1 MKSPSFSREK
11 WLARLLWNRIHI
23 ENTNA
28 IVGAFGLPGQ
38 GKTYS
43 LIRLAELIDPA
54 FNLDRVV
61 FSIEDWL
68 ALIDGPPKLQRGSA
82 IILDDTGRAAN
93 SRRWQSNFNQA
104 FSDVGNTFRQDG
116 YFMGATAR
124 VSGDID
130 RQFRELFHLTLE
142 MKDRSIA
149 HGYIRVKPMIPS
161 MDTARG
167 TTYWHYP
174 RIDIP
179 ERGRCRVTRIDIH
192 PSRFQTGPKL
202 TWTSYEQK
210 KRDFMAGN
218 RRELRR
224 NLRIERE
231 TGTDDPMRV
240 AQVILTAKKYG
251 ASYTVIAK
259 DLGISQQ
266 AVSKIVSRYATK
278 LARKVA
284 E

>member
-1 MKSPSFSREK
+1 MRSPSFSREK

-38 GKTYS
+38 GKTYT
-43 LIRLAELIDPA
+43 LIRLAELLDPT
-54 FNLDRVV
+54 FNLDRIV

-68 ALIDGPPKLQRGSA
+68 AVIDGPPKLPRGSA

-142 MKDRSIA
+142 MKTRSIA
-149 HGYIRVKPMIPS
+149 RGFISVKPMIPS

-174 RIDIP
+174 RIEVP
-179 ERGRCRVTRIDIH
+179 ERGRCRVTRIEVH
-192 PSRFQTGPKL
+192 PSHFQTGPKL
-202 TWTSYEQK
+202 TWTAYEQK
-210 KRDFMAGN
+210 KRDFMRMN
-218 RRELRR
+218 RRELRQ
-224 NLRIERE
+224 NLKLERE
-231 TGTDDPMRV
+231 TGTEEPVRL
-240 AQVILTAKKYG
+240 AQAIIEAKSAG
-251 ASYTVIAK
+251 VSYTRMGK
-259 DLGISQQ
+259 RLGISQS
-266 AVSKIVSRYATK
+266 AVSQIVANYM
-278 LARKVA
+278 RKNPA
-284 E
+284 GDAG

>member
-1 MKSPSFSREK
+1 M
-11 WLARLLWNRIHI
+11 
-23 ENTNA
+23 
-28 IVGAFGLPGQ
+28 GAFGLPGQ
-38 GKTYS
+38 GKTYT
-43 LIRLAELIDPA
+43 LIRIAELLDPG
-54 FNLDRVV
+54 FSLDRIV

-68 ALIDGPPKLQRGSA
+68 ALIDGPPKLPRGSA

-149 HGYIRVKPMIPS
+149 KGYIRVKPMIPS

-174 RIDIP
+174 RIDVP
-179 ERGRCRVTRIDIH
+179 ERGRCRVTRIEIH

-202 TWTSYEQK
+202 TWTAYEQK
-210 KRDFMAGN
+210 KRSFMHTN
-218 RRELRR
+218 RRELRQ
-224 NLRIERE
+224 NLKLERE
-231 TGTDDPMRV
+231 TGTDDPLRL
-240 AQVILTAKKYG
+240 AQVIILAKSHG
-251 ASYTVIAK
+251 ASYTEIAK
-259 DLGISQQ
+259 QLGISQP
-266 AVSKIVSRYATK
+266 AISKIVARYSRRIAQVE
-278 LARKVA
+278 A
-284 E
+284 